1 MGELHNFIQ
10 LDIKD
15 NDRERDKIYTKTKLY
30 NLESRSNFNSYN
42 EFVGCFNTGIN
53 KRRMFESVYGF
64 DAKRILNDQGKI
76 HIWSSSFRNMYGKI
90 LHGYQREVYGDTAE
104 ERLDI
109 RTASKA
115 DKFCK

>member
-53 KRRMFESVYGF
+53 KRRMLESVYGS
-64 DAKRILNDQGKI
+64 DTKRILNDQGKI
-76 HIWSSSFRNMYGKI
+76 YIWSSSFRFVVI
-90 LHGYQREVYGDTAE
+90 LPRNVWIFELLQKLTNFVN
-104 ERLDI
+104 
-109 RTASKA
+109 K
-115 DKFCK
+115 